1 MRGVALSAGSSGI
14 AAGLFGGFVAD
25 VPSENVP
32 GDWSPPFGLIKMSTC
47 ISSSGCLLS
56 FCSLGRGEEGR
67 EGGKRCSQFHQLC
80 YQLLGSTST
89 GHGQLLPSWESPQ
102 GQCQAGRLMQQDGWH
117 TPIAVRLPALLRWL
131 SRRVGPISSSLSL
144 PWAISSISQ
153 RAGRLGPIGRVGES
167 PAGLVPRA
175 TGQYNSL
182 AFLPLKLLSYPASV
196 V

>member
-1 MRGVALSAGSSGI
+1 M
-14 AAGLFGGFVAD
+14 AA
-25 VPSENVP
+25 
-32 GDWSPPFGLIKMSTC
+32 
-47 ISSSGCLLS
+47 
-56 FCSLGRGEEGR
+56 SLASVRWAVGRR
-67 EGGKRCSQFHQLC
+67 GGKRGERCSQLHPQC
-80 YQLLGSTST
+80 YQLPGSTST

-102 GQCQAGRLMQQDGWH
+102 GQCQAGRQMQQDGWH

-131 SRRVGPISSSLSL
+131 WGRVGPISSSLSL
-144 PWAISSISQ
+144 PWSISSISQ

-182 AFLPLKLLSYPASV
+182 EFLPLKLLSYPASV